1 MSDAANSAPPAPN
14 VDPTALQEIAPGVH
28 VITDHRVPL
37 VPNIGIILGTDAALV
52 VDTGMGPA
60 NGQKVLDCAKRLADD
75 RPLIL
80 TLTHFHPE
88 HGFGAQVFKG
98 AARIHYNRTQRDEL
112 AAKGEGYLGMFK
124 TFGPGVAAALE
135 GTKLVEPDDVYEGAS
150 TTIDLG
156 GRTVELR
163 TWGLAH
169 TAGDQVVWLPQERI
183 LFTGDLAEERIF
195 PIFPWFP
202 PNDADIDGARWA
214 QVLGELIAWN
224 PAIVVPGH
232 GDLGGAEI
240 LKAVRDYMVD
250 LGRRVA
256 AERKTGKDADTIVAS
271 LGPKVRAEHPD
282 WAAPEWIDFA
292 IRYYSTLS

>member
-14 VDPTALQEIAPGVH
+14 VDPTALKEIAPGVH